1 MAKAIAAVTPAE
13 AIGSTT
19 RSTAA
24 VRLTR
29 IDRLPANT
37 VAQVEEPPHPT
48 ARLMRVRIRRMV
60 GIEDNPARAPAKGK
74 WVGNSLVRT
83 TAVLEAQ
90 IVHPPQVAE
99 IAAVIE
105 VLPRV
110 QARGPVV

>member
-29 IDRLPANT
+29 IDLLPANT

-48 ARLMRVRIRRMV
+48 ARLMRVRIRRTL
-60 GIEDNPARAPAKGK
+60 GIEANPAR
-74 WVGNSLVRT
+74 VGNSLVRT

-90 IVHPPQVAE
+90 IVQPPQVAE

-110 QARGPVV
+110 QARGPAV